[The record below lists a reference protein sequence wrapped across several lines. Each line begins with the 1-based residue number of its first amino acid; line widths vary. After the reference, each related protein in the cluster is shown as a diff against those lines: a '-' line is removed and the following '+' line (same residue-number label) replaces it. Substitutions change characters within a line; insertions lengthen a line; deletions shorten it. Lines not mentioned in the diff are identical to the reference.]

1 MECNKLKD
9 GTVPLKYIKGVGEKR
24 EALLNK
30 LGITSLYELVH
41 FYPRTY
47 LDLSELTEIMS
58 VVPNTVCA
66 FSAIVG
72 YDPIE
77 HKIRK
82 GMTIYKTL
90 VTDGTAGVHITIF
103 NSKYLADSLKQ
114 GEEYIFYGKVTAQ
127 GGSLEMSNPVVEP
140 FDSECGMKAVYPLTA
155 GLTSKVLSKIEENAL
170 NLYFTQ
176 NIPAAIPDKIR
187 AQYKLAHEQFALR
200 TIHSPKN
207 KVDLSAARRSLIF
220 EELLTLQ
227 TGMRRLKS
235 HSRGKTS
242 QKISEDF
249 TDKFIGALPFTLTN
263 AQSRVISECISDM
276 QSDRP
281 MNRLVQ
287 GDVGSGKTVVA
298 ACLIYTAAKN
308 SMQSALMAP
317 TEILARQHYE
327 TLLRL
332 TEGSGISIELLT
344 GSVTP
349 KKKAEIKER
358 LKSGASQ
365 LVVGTHAIL
374 TEDTEFKNLGL
385 IVTDEQH
392 RFGVNQRGA
401 LAFKGNNPHTLVMS
415 ATPIPRTLSLII
427 YGDLDVSII
436 DELPKGRQKIST
448 YAVDTSYR
456 SRIYAFIKKHL
467 DTGLQAYIVCPAV
480 EESENG
486 VASAVQYAEVLSEK
500 EFSDYKVGLLHG
512 KMKPKEKDA
521 VMSAFAS
528 GEIQLLVS
536 TTVIEVGVD
545 VPNSA
550 VMVIE
555 NAESF
560 GLSQLHQLRGR
571 VGRGSAKSYCVLI
584 SDNMSDSV
592 KARLDIM
599 CRTNDGFAIADKDLE
614 LRGPGDFFGS
624 RQHGLPEMKIASFT
638 ENMDIVRETAAAA
651 ELILRDDPLLQKTE
665 NLGLR
670 LAVRRLFTEKNKYL
684 SLN

>member
-1 MECNKLKD
+1 MKNS
-9 GTVPLKYIKGVGEKR
+9 TVPLKYIKGVGEKR
-24 EALLNK
+24 EALLKK

-41 FYPRTY
+41 FYPRAY
-47 LDLSELTEIMS
+47 LDFSELTDIVS
-58 VVPNTVCA
+58 IVPDTVCV
-66 FSAIVG
+66 FSAVVG
-72 YDPIE
+72 YDPVE

-82 GMTIYKTL
+82 GMTLYKTL
-90 VTDGTAGVHITIF
+90 VTDGVAGVHITIF

-114 GEEYIFYGKVTAQ
+114 GEEYIFYGKVTAN
-127 GGSLEMSNPVVEP
+127 GGALEMSNPIVEP
-140 FDSECGMKAVYPLTA
+140 LDSECSMKAVYPLTA
-155 GLTSKVLSKIEENAL
+155 GLTSKVLSKITGNAL
-170 NLYFTQ
+170 NVYFEQ
-176 NIPAAIPDKIR
+176 NMPPAIPDSIR
-187 AQYKLAHEQFALR
+187 SQYKLAHEQFALR

-207 KVDLSAARRSLIF
+207 KSDLSVARRSLIF

-235 HSRGKTS
+235 HSRGKS
-242 QKISEDF
+242 SLKINEDF
-249 TDKFIGALPFTLTN
+249 SGEFIGALPFTLTN
-263 AQSRVISECISDM
+263 AQSRVIGECISDM
-276 QSDRP
+276 QSERP

-308 SMQSALMAP
+308 GIQSVLMAP

-327 TLLRL
+327 TLMKL
-332 TEGSGISIELLT
+332 TEGSGINIELLT

-349 KKKAEIKER
+349 KKKKEIKER
-358 LKSGASQ
+358 LKSGASH
-365 LVVGTHAIL
+365 LAIGTHALL
-374 TEDTEFKNLGL
+374 TEDTEFSNLGL

-467 DTGLQAYIVCPAV
+467 DRGLQAYIVCPAV

-486 VASAVQYAEVLSEK
+486 VASAVQYAERLSEK
-500 EFSDYKVGLLHG
+500 EFADYKVGLLHG
-512 KMKPKEKDA
+512 KMKSKEKDE

-528 GEIQLLVS
+528 GKIQLLVS

-550 VMVIE
+550 IMVIE
-555 NAESF
+555 NAENF

-571 VGRGSAKSYCVLI
+571 VGRGTAKSYCVLI
-584 SDNMSDSV
+584 SDNMSESV
-592 KARLDIM
+592 QSRLEIM

-614 LRGPGDFFGS
+614 LRGPGDFFSS
-624 RQHGLPEMKIASFT
+624 RQHGLPEMKIASLT
-638 ENMDIVRETAAAA
+638 ENMDVVRETAAAA
-651 ELILRDDPLLQKTE
+651 EAILRDDPLLKKQE

-670 LAVRRLFTEKNKYL
+670 LAVRRLFTDGNKHL